1 MNTELQRV
9 VQREQLIVVQVRR
22 HVAGRA
28 LRLAENK
35 RLTATLGP
43 TDFIGSSRPRMV
55 NFGAGGKSS
64 RFWNVHRVHLAA
76 SLQRTD
82 AGFSCS
88 TLRRV

>member
-1 MNTELQRV
+1 
-9 VQREQLIVVQVRR
+9 
-22 HVAGRA
+22 
-28 LRLAENK
+28 
-35 RLTATLGP
+35 
-43 TDFIGSSRPRMV
+43 MV